1 MTDRNQAM
9 KQSDLDTSLR
19 PLVGLAL
26 GPLLFFMLLFMP
38 TPGALEPVAMRM
50 AAVAALMAVWWI
62 TEAIPIPATALLPLP
77 LFPLLGILPAAETPL
92 SYADRMIYLFF
103 GGFLIAVAMQQ
114 VGLHRRI
121 ALHIIR
127 AIGSSPPRLLLGFM
141 VASSFLSLWISNTA
155 TTMMMLPIA
164 MAVVLQMSD
173 TANGGGG
180 NGEKLRSSF
189 GLVLMLGIAYSA
201 SIGGVGTLVGTPPNI
216 VMAGF
221 VRKLF
226 PDAPEINFLQWM
238 MLGLPLVAVFVPIAW
253 LYLVRWGS
261 DINLNKLK
269 GLDQHS
275 GAAYL
280 DDQIRELGRMRW
292 GEKAVLTVFCLTAL
306 AWIFR
311 KPIDF
316 GIFSTWGLTRAFP
329 LIDDSTVAMTMG
341 VSLFLIPAEKGSGK
355 RFLLDWKAVRAGMP
369 WGILILYGGGFAL
382 ANGME
387 ATGLALWLGGQL
399 SWLSSVPVPVMIL
412 ATCLMLTF
420 LTEITSNTAT
430 TTMLIPV
437 LATAAVAMGT
447 HPYLL
452 MIPATISASCAF
464 MLPVATPPNAIVF
477 GSGWVRIPQMARAG
491 LWLNLIG
498 IVLVTIAVYTVG
510 LAVFDIDPGVV
521 PEWASHMAVGK

>member
-1 MTDRNQAM
+1 M
-9 KQSDLDTSLR
+9 KQSELDNSLR
-19 PLVGLAL
+19 PLAGLIL
-26 GPLLFFMLLFMP
+26 GPMLFLLLLLLP
-38 TPGALEPVAMRM
+38 TPSGLEPVAMRM
-50 AAVAALMAVWWI
+50 AAVATLMAVWWI

-103 GGFLIAVAMQQ
+103 GGFLIAIAMQQ

-141 VASSFLSLWISNTA
+141 IASACLSLWISNTA

-164 MAVVLQMSD
+164 MAVVLQMAD
-173 TANGGGG
+173 TASEAGD
-180 NGEKLRSSF
+180 GEKFRHSF

-221 VRKLF
+221 IKKLF

-238 MLGLPLVAVFVPIAW
+238 MLGLPLVAVFIPIVW
-253 LYLVRWGS
+253 IYLVKWGS
-261 DINLNKLK
+261 SINLRKIE
-269 GLDQHS
+269 GLDHDS

-280 DDQIRELGRMRW
+280 DEQIRELGGMRW
-292 GEKAVLTVFCLTAL
+292 GEKAVLCVFCITAL

-311 KPIDF
+311 KPIDLGF
-316 GIFSTWGLTRAFP
+316 YTTWGLTRVFP
-329 LIDDSTVAMTMG
+329 LIDDSTVAMAMG
-341 VSLFLIPAEKGSGK
+341 VALFLIPAERGSGQ
-355 RFLLDWKAVRAGMP
+355 RFLLNWKAVRTGMP
-369 WGILILYGGGFAL
+369 WGILLLYGGGFAL
-382 ANGME
+382 AKGME

-399 SWLSSVPVPVMIL
+399 AWLSSVPVPVMIL

-437 LATAAVAMGT
+437 LASAAVAMGT

-477 GSGWVRIPQMARAG
+477 GSGWVRIPDMARVG
-491 LWLNLIG
+491 FGLNLIG
-498 IVLVTIAVYTVG
+498 AVLVTIAVYTLG
-510 LAVFDIDPGVV
+510 LTVFGIDPGVV
-521 PEWASHMAVGK
+521 PDWASHMAGQ